1 MNILQ
6 ITNYCCASMSAN
18 DNTGINRVVTAL
30 SEHYV
35 SSYGY
40 RCFNAYYCE
49 NPSGLSEGFEDGLK
63 ITIPLDAD
71 RFRGFLTGN
80 EIDFAVINVSNPEY
94 VREIPKICS
103 IARSCNVKTIYCIH
117 FMPGYEACTYFNT
130 SLMLYN
136 VSHGIRVFDSL
147 KKWLIV
153 KSRPLSSFAVR
164 KTIEKQY
171 RLPLQ
176 VCDKVAVF
184 VEQYKDRYLKSAHTE
199 LRNKLVA
206 IPNPL
211 PFQPEFN
218 NDLLEGKQKEVIVV
232 GRLYE
237 PTKRLTY
244 ALKIWRM
251 IERTPGLDDWKL
263 TLVGDGISKSYYA
276 WLIKRYGLRRVRLV
290 GRQDPKPYYR
300 MASILL
306 STSAHEGWPMV
317 LMECMPM
324 GVVPCVFES
333 YDAASEI
340 IESGVDGIV
349 VPDHELVTFYSK
361 LKNLMM
367 DDENRIKMA
376 KATMEKSASF
386 CPEIIG
392 VRWKK
397 MFEKMQVEGVK

>member
-1 MNILQ
+1 MSLNILQ

-164 KTIEKQY
+164 KTIEKRY

-361 LKNLMM
+361 LKDLMM
-367 DDENRIKMA
+367 DNEKRLKMA
-376 KATMEKSASF
+376 KAAMEKSVSF

-392 VRWKK
+392 ARWKK
-397 MFEKMQVEGVK
+397 MFEKMRTGL

>member
-6 ITNYCCASMSAN
+6 ITNYCCASLSVN

-30 SEHYV
+30 CGHFTT
-35 SSYGY
+35 SYGY
-40 RCFNAYYCE
+40 NCFNAYYWE
-49 NPSGLSEGFEDGLK
+49 NPYGLSEVFKKGLLLS
-63 ITIPLDAD
+63 IPLNIDS
-71 RFRGFLTGN
+71 FRLFLTDN
-80 EIDFAVINVSNPEY
+80 DIDLIVINVSNPEY
-94 VREIPKICS
+94 VREIPKICGV
-103 IARSCNVKTIYCIH
+103 AHQCNTKTAYCIH
-117 FMPGYEACTYFNT
+117 FMPGYEAYTYFDT
-130 SLMLYN
+130 SLFLYN
-136 VSHGIRVFDSL
+136 FSHRIKILDSL
-147 KKWLIV
+147 KKLLIT
-153 KSRPLSSFAVR
+153 KSRPLSSLVIR
-164 KTIEKQY
+164 KVIKNRY
-171 RLPLQ
+171 KLPLK
-176 VCDKVAVF
+176 VCDNVIVLTEK
-184 VEQYKDRYLKSAHTE
+184 YIDRYLKLAHS
-199 LRNKLVA
+199 LQRSKLVA

-211 PFQPEFN
+211 PFRPEPDR
-218 NDLLEGKQKEVIVV
+218 DLLEVKQKEVIIV

-251 IERTPGLDDWKL
+251 IEQTQGLDDWKL
-263 TLVGDGISKSYYA
+263 TLVGDGISANYYRH
-276 WLIKRYGLRRVRLV
+276 LITRYGLHRVHLA

-300 MASILL
+300 KASVLL
-306 STSAHEGWPMV
+306 STSAHEGWPMI

-367 DDENRIKMA
+367 DDEKRIKMA
-376 KATMEKSASF
+376 KATMEKSVSF

-392 VRWKK
+392 ARWKTL
-397 MFEKMQVEGVK
+397 FEKMQTGL

>member
-1 MNILQ
+1 ML
-6 ITNYCCASMSAN
+6 
-18 DNTGINRVVTAL
+18 
-30 SEHYV
+30 
-35 SSYGY
+35 
-40 RCFNAYYCE
+40 
-49 NPSGLSEGFEDGLK
+49 
-63 ITIPLDAD
+63 PL
-71 RFRGFLTGN
+71 
-80 EIDFAVINVSNPEY
+80 
-94 VREIPKICS
+94 
-103 IARSCNVKTIYCIH
+103 
-117 FMPGYEACTYFNT
+117 EACDN
-130 SLMLYN
+130 
-136 VSHGIRVFDSL
+136 
-147 KKWLIV
+147 
-153 KSRPLSSFAVR
+153 
-164 KTIEKQY
+164 
-171 RLPLQ
+171 
-176 VCDKVAVF
+176 VAVF
-184 VEQYKDRYLKSAHTE
+184 VEQYVDRYLKLAHSD
-199 LRNKLVA
+199 LRSKLVA

-218 NDLLEGKQKEVIVV
+218 KDLLDEKQKEVIIV

-251 IERTPGLDDWKL
+251 IEQTPGLNDWKL
-263 TLVGDGISKSYYA
+263 TLIGEGVSKNYYR
-276 WLIKRYGLRRVRLV
+276 WLISRYGLRRVRLA
-290 GRQDPKPYYR
+290 GRQDPNPYYR
-300 MASILL
+300 KASILL
-306 STSAHEGWPMV
+306 STSAYEGWPMI

-376 KATMEKSASF
+376 KATMEKSVSF

-397 MFEKMQVEGVK
+397 MFEKMQFGGVK